1 MIIKVAMREQLNR
14 YLMIRC
20 LVASTVYQLKKQIVA
35 RASTSGHRNC
45 VPEQAEQVC
54 LWLQGR
60 RLRNSQKLFAAG
72 ITGGCQVVLSQV

>member
-1 MIIKVAMREQLNR
+1 MIIEVALHEQPNR
-14 YLMIRC
+14 KLMIRC
-20 LVASTVYQLKKQIVA
+20 LVTSTVYQLKEQIVA
-35 RASTSGHRNC
+35 RASTSGHRNF

-72 ITGGCQVVLSQV
+72 ITGGCQVVLSRV